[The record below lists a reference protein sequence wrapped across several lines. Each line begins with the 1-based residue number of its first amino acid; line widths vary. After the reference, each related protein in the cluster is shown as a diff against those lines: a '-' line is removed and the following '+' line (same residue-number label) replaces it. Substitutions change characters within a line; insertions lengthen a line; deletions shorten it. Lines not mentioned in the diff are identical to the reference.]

1 MTLHLYWPDNE
12 TPPCKSSWPW
22 SAPSPREL
30 GRRDAEAAQNAA
42 PVFLPTA
49 EAASRVAPS
58 AAHRGSLHRFSSLVE
73 DPGADRL
80 HRDQLRASVLLDRLR
95 AARACLVE
103 GHPTIELQ
111 FGDIASARE
120 CFAMIW
126 PEL

>member
-30 GRRDAEAAQNAA
+30 GRRDADASQNAA

-49 EAASRVAPS
+49 SAASRVVPS
-58 AAHRGSLHRFSSLVE
+58 AARRDNFPHRFSGVE
-73 DPGADRL
+73 DPGAAAL
-80 HRDQLRASVLLDRLR
+80 HKDQLRASVLLERLR
-95 AARACLVE
+95 AAKARLVE

-111 FGDIASARE
+111 FGDIASSRE
-120 CFAMIW
+120 CFALIW
-126 PEL
+126 PEP

>member
-1 MTLHLYWPDNE
+1 MTLHIWIPENE
-12 TPPCKSSWPW
+12 EPPCK
-22 SAPSPREL
+22 
-30 GRRDAEAAQNAA
+30 NAA

-58 AAHRGSLHRFSSLVE
+58 AARRGASE
-73 DPGADRL
+73 DPGAAAL
-80 HRDQLRASVLLDRLR
+80 HKDQLRASVLLDRLR